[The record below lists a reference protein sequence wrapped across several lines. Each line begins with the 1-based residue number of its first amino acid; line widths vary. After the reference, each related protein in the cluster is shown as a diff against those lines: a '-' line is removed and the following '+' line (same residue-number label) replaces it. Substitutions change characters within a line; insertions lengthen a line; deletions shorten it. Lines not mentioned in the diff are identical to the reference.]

1 MGNSSI
7 STLMGPTGPRGA
19 TAPDGSVGA
28 SGNTGSTGTTG
39 NTGSTGAG
47 ISGSAGVT
55 NCNQRLLKN
64 KDGQYFVIGPI
75 QGATGSPSG
84 GVDGVVCDSCSAGFD
99 CPLGSYCC
107 CGHCIP
113 VEDPCLP
120 DLGSPCNPRVD
131 INVLGGGASILRGVD
146 GPTAYFKSIVTD
158 DPDITIEE
166 LSTPAGLKI
175 SAPVGSGQQSQI
187 VGQTGELLY
196 YSGTTFISGA
206 TGTFYK
212 ESNGESAEANS
223 LHVVLGDFKEVVKRH
238 DPNVAEFVTLDLN
251 EANTHYIVGTQGFRI
266 SSAST
271 NTNAGYTALD
281 SSEGV
286 TYGESVNLTMIIKNG
301 GLASDSQNPFATQ
314 NTPFKFY
321 ETPELSISG
330 TDIINCISFN
340 KGTDWHCFVA
350 GIDYDVTYQNDFKI
364 GACCTN
370 GECRDY
376 VFDVNCEGQLFDR
389 VTCFSEPCS
398 DDLGACCVNNSC
410 FKFSRG
416 KCDEIGGLFFI
427 NQQCGTFSCPD
438 PCGELGCCCLGSAG
452 KVNAN
457 SDICDDLGGIFII
470 GTLCDDSDDPC
481 LKLTKGACCF
491 EETCG
496 EQLLPTVCSDA
507 GGIHM
512 GAGTICGNV
521 DCCSGQ
527 TVLLGMCCT
536 PSGCSPNYPVKQI
549 DCSSS
554 NSWNLGSNDCSICDT
569 AISCNCETTT
579 PTFKKWRLWIAGV
592 TGTEGGNLQL
602 LTDGIPTNYLLGPTG
617 CDRMSDGYHNTHF
630 DRYDEPGLIHDANT
644 QAMAW
649 AKSFN
654 VGGVAVENWRYVP
667 SISEMAYIV
676 ALNKQFDNV
685 LIGDTSQ
692 NRQYWTS
699 TRKEYNRFFTINE
712 SGWALAYPNN
722 DNTQSKKS
730 LAVYREMLADDSEEG
745 NGYMIGDVE
754 NGAMYAGVFSTNC
767 SLNLTNHNSETG
779 YDAPTITCANLLEYG
794 YCCIDDSTV
803 CSINNEY
810 DCIAASGVYSG
821 DDLSADCVIESPCED
836 PKQPNIETVNCARA
850 GVLSYKATEA
860 GCAGGLAEQ
869 MYHYAGDIDTT
880 TGLPVDQS
888 TYSTD
893 YIIGD
898 GDFNINPVHVAT
910 DGELT
915 QGYCL
920 GHNKVTE
927 CLVDVNTLSPNV
939 IAAGTLKA
947 YCNRAKIYG
956 TNYSCEDDSVCAGVS
971 DYDRT
976 IDDCFSTNT
985 TGLCGKG
992 LSTYFITLLNA
1003 NDQSTCEQ
1011 TEWPV
1016 DEYFPCGGSSC
1027 SRRIKVWPGTGASW
1041 PSTTSDDDF
1050 VSLFSCEPC
1059 LNSFCAFLMATNPDN
1074 ANLWCRRA
1082 GDWTAAAALL
1092 YESYFEDVYYGECD
1106 ENKVNDLNPF
1116 CGEVE
1121 VDWESLDITIQ
1132 DFGRFSQS
1140 DVNNFK
1146 QSSVECLTRIEAL
1159 SNGVVNCSGDIEG
1172 DYKDLLFANFREGVE
1187 HPNLLNSINDVPT
1200 KRTVPGALTTFTFV
1214 PVICPANGICIAGQ
1228 NDLASTIGGTTP
1240 SRYTPLI
1247 YGIDSTDNTNISL
1260 VGSTNRNIGLCY
1272 ADSCIDDMT
1281 PITGTRN
1288 ERVEEIIRLNK
1299 NINNNN
1305 NKLYGMIVTNCQ
1317 NRILCRDGQPCNV
1330 CGSLDD
1336 LQEEFDPPTVGCY
1349 NCANGECTT
1358 GLNCDQNEITI
1369 SCCPGE
1375 GLCNVSNPCPIG
1387 QCCSGVDGEVCGDQ
1401 LTFAQC
1407 NNIGGN
1413 WSQPDNPCAGDAC
1426 VCEVDAPYGH
1436 CCTSTGRG
1444 IPTYSYTCENKC
1456 GNGAWQVAPTPDP
1469 NFCVPIGCCYQ
1480 IINNS
1485 GIAEVNTAQT
1495 TQASCPLPNSNNPN
1509 IIFGQWSSNDPTCIP
1524 PEGSLCDEDG
1534 TCAIIPVIEAII
1546 SGGGSIP
1553 VLNPLWILNGSCVPN
1568 LCNQPEI
1575 FSCCQG
1581 DISDETLFCED
1592 VPFGEE
1598 VSFCIPGGGKNT
1610 SGSEPLQNTQSN
1622 KPCES
1627 VNCETQSWGSCCFKS
1642 SPTDVPTCAY
1652 PTGKWHCLN
1661 TLNVDTTFTPTWS
1674 SGNDTDFCNLCGVE
1688 TAMEQCCYYTT
1699 PRNQPQQVRCTMVE
1713 VGKCNR
1719 VTLTN
1724 QCGITNLDT
1733 GNHHDPFASPTDS
1746 TGDQCSVCVGA
1757 GTCCNCTMPDA
1768 DVTALTCVRTGE
1780 DANCPTDNMSVRII
1794 LDNIV
1799 PLSGEDPASP
1809 VFCNPD
1815 IKVIICDMNSDE
1827 SQPTDCPIPFEY
1839 GLYTDPEIPN
1849 TSYCCNDITAA
1860 LGINIMNPRGL
1871 PGGIDLSRIAGIMDG
1886 SSYQFFVSLTNCHSQ
1901 TVIPVGDGSFT
1912 YNSGFGCV
1920 GDTNPIGQDDCIGV
1934 E

>member
-84 GVDGVVCDSCSAGFD
+84 GIDGVVCDSCSAGFD

-107 CGHCIP
+107 CGTCIP
-113 VEDPCLP
+113 VGDPCLP

-131 INVLGGGASILRGVD
+131 INVLGTGSSILRGVS

-187 VGQTGELLY
+187 IGQTGELLY

-223 LHVVLGDFKEVVKRH
+223 LHAVLGDFKEVVKRH
-238 DPNVAEFVTLDLN
+238 DPSDNTTVTLDLN

-286 TYGESVNLTMIIKNG
+286 TYGESVNLSMIIKNG
-301 GLASDSQNPFATQ
+301 GLASNSQNPF
-314 NTPFKFY
+314 NTINNPFKFY
-321 ETPELSISG
+321 ESPKLSISG

-350 GIDYDVTYQNDFKI
+350 GIDYGVTYADASKI
-364 GACCTN
+364 GACCNN
-370 GECRDY
+370 GDCRDY
-376 VFDVNCEGQLFDR
+376 VFDVNCEGELFDR
-389 VTCFSEPCS
+389 TTCFSEPCA
-398 DDLGACCVNNSC
+398 DEFGACCVNNTC
-410 FKFSRG
+410 FNFSRG
-416 KCDEIGGLFFI
+416 KCNEIGGNFFL
-427 NQQCGTFSCPD
+427 NQRCGTFSCPD
-438 PCGELGCCCLGSAG
+438 ACADLGCCCINGQS
-452 KVNAN
+452 VNST
-457 SDICDDLGGIFII
+457 SDICSDLGGIFVSQ
-470 GTLCDDSDDPC
+470 GPCVYEGPNGPVDPC
-481 LKLTKGACCF
+481 VEYTRGACCRT
-491 EETCG
+491 EDCLDPLTPAEC
-496 EQLLPTVCSDA
+496 VDA
-507 GGIHM
+507 SGIHM
-512 GAGTICGNV
+512 GAGTVCDNV
-521 DCCSGQ
+521 DCCAGQ
-527 TVLLGMCCT
+527 AIPLGICCT
-536 PSGCSPNYPVKQI
+536 PSGCSPNYPVTQLE
-549 DCSSS
+549 CSSS
-554 NSWNLGSNDCSICDT
+554 TSTWNQGYNDCSICDT
-569 AISCNCETTT
+569 AISCNCETTS

-592 TGTEGGNLQL
+592 TGTEGNLQL
-602 LTDGIPTNYLLGPTG
+602 LTTGIPTDYISGPTG

-630 DRYDEPGLIHDANT
+630 DRYDEAGLIHDPNT

-654 VGGVAVENWRYVP
+654 GAGVGEENWRYVP

-676 ALNKQFDNV
+676 AVNKQFDDI

-692 NRQYWTS
+692 NRLYLSS
-699 TRKEYNRFFTINE
+699 TRKQGNFFFTINE
-712 SGWALAYPNN
+712 DGWSISNTYD

-730 LAVYREMLADDSEEG
+730 LAVYREMLGDNEDEG
-745 NGYMIGDVE
+745 TAHNIGDVVVDSV
-754 NGAMYAGVFSTNC
+754 YAGVFSTNC
-767 SLNLTNHNSETG
+767 SLNLTNHNSEN
-779 YDAPTITCANLLEYG
+779 DPPSIACANPLEYG
-794 YCCIDDSTV
+794 YCCIDDLTV

-810 DCIAASGVYSG
+810 DCLDAGGVYFG
-821 DDLSADCVIESPCED
+821 DNLSADCVIGSPCEE
-836 PKQPNIETVNCARA
+836 PEQPNIETKNCARA
-850 GVLSYKATEA
+850 GVLSYRATEA
-860 GCAGGLAEQ
+860 DCAGGLAEQ

-893 YIIGD
+893 YIID
-898 GDFNINPVHVAT
+898 IDNENFNIDSVHVET

-920 GHNKVTE
+920 GHNMVTE

-947 YCNRAKIYG
+947 YCNSDKIYG
-956 TNYSCEDDSVCAGVS
+956 PDYSCQDDSVCNGVS

-992 LSTYFITLLNA
+992 LSTDFITLLNA

-1016 DEYFPCGGSSC
+1016 NEYFPCGGSSC
-1027 SRRIKVWPGTGASW
+1027 SRRIKVWPGTGVSW
-1041 PSTTSDDDF
+1041 PTTTSNDDF

-1059 LNSFCAFLMATNPDN
+1059 LNSFCAFVMATDPDN
-1074 ANLWCRRA
+1074 ANVWCRRDD
-1082 GDWTAAAALL
+1082 GNWNVNAAAL
-1092 YESYFEDVYYGECD
+1092 YESYFEAVYDGECD
-1106 ENKVNDLNPF
+1106 SLNPF
-1116 CGEVE
+1116 CGDTF
-1121 VDWESLDITIQ
+1121 DWDSIIGLISN
-1132 DFGRFSQS
+1132 FGRFSQS
-1140 DVNNFK
+1140 DADNFK
-1146 QSSVECLTRIEAL
+1146 LSSVECLTRIEAL

-1187 HPNLLNSINDVPT
+1187 HPDLLNIIDNKAT

-1214 PVICPANGICIAGQ
+1214 PVICPSDGECLAGQ
-1228 NDLASTIGGTTP
+1228 RDLASTIGGTTP

-1247 YGIDSTDNTNISL
+1247 YGIDSTDDPNISL

-1272 ADSCIDDMT
+1272 ADSCIDDMES
-1281 PITGTRN
+1281 ITGTRN
-1288 ERVEEIIRLNK
+1288 ERVENIISLNRTV
-1299 NINNNN
+1299 NNNN
-1305 NKLYGMIVTNCQ
+1305 NKLYGLIVTNCQ
-1317 NRILCRDGQPCNV
+1317 NRILCRDTQPCNV
-1330 CGSLDD
+1330 CGTLDD
-1336 LQEEFDPPTVGCY
+1336 LQEDFDPPTVGCY
-1349 NCANGECTT
+1349 NCITDTCTT
-1358 GLNCDQNEITI
+1358 GLNCEPNEITI

-1375 GLCNVSNPCPIG
+1375 VGCNVSNPCPIG

-1426 VCEVDAPYGH
+1426 VCEVDAEYGH
-1436 CCTSTGRG
+1436 CCTSTGSG
-1444 IPTYSYTCENKC
+1444 SPTYSYTCENKC
-1456 GNGAWQVAPTPDP
+1456 GDGAWVAAATPDP

-1485 GIAEVNTAQT
+1485 GIGVIAANQT
-1495 TQASCPLPNSNNPN
+1495 TQASCLLPNSNNPN
-1509 IIFGQWSSNDPTCIP
+1509 IIFGQWTLNDPNCIP

-1546 SGGGSIP
+1546 LSGENP

-1581 DISDETLFCED
+1581 DISDGTLFCED

-1627 VNCETQSWGSCCFKS
+1627 VNCGTQSWGSCCYKS
-1642 SPTDVPTCAY
+1642 SQSAVPTCVY
-1652 PTGKWHCLN
+1652 PTGEYHCLN
-1661 TLNVDTTFTPTWS
+1661 TLNGDSTFTPTWS

-1699 PRNQPQQVRCTMVE
+1699 PSGQPQQVRCTMVE
-1713 VGKCNR
+1713 VGKCDR
-1719 VTLTN
+1719 VTLIN
-1724 QCGITNLDT
+1724 QCGISNLDVGT
-1733 GNHHDPFASPTDS
+1733 HHDPFASPTDS
-1746 TGDQCSVCVGA
+1746 TGDSCSVCVGA
-1757 GTCCNCTMPDA
+1757 GTCCNCTMPNA
-1768 DVTALTCVRTGE
+1768 DVTALTCVRNGE
-1780 DANCPTDNMSVRII
+1780 SGNCPTEDWSVRII
-1794 LDNIV
+1794 LKNIV
-1799 PLSGEDPASP
+1799 PLPSTEGSPPNPA
-1809 VFCNPD
+1809 VCTPD
-1815 IKVIICDMNSDE
+1815 IKVIICDMDSDE
-1827 SQPTDCPIPFEY
+1827 SQSTDCPSPFEY
-1839 GLYTDPEIPN
+1839 GLYTDPVIPN
-1849 TSYCCNDITAA
+1849 TSYCCNDLTAA
-1860 LGINIMNPRGL
+1860 LGINIMNPEGR
-1871 PGGIDLSRIAGIMDG
+1871 PGGIDLSRIAGLMNDG
-1886 SSYQFFVSLTNCHSQ
+1886 SYQFFVSLTNCHSQ
-1901 TVIPVGDGSFT
+1901 TVKEVGTQFT
-1912 YNSGFGCV
+1912 YNATTSGCLGQS
-1920 GDTNPIGQDDCIGV
+1920 NPIGDDNCTEVG
-1934 E
+1934 